1 MLVAF
6 KYACCKSGR
15 CRAPSSKLI
24 SFLGRCGVQFSHHV
38 GVCGDA
44 YFILFTQ
51 LCKEN
56 VNHSHTIDAKLYHSP
71 PSPTSLIKMHL
82 LESGHTDK
90 LFRRRYLKQITVYP
104 LTWWLVNFIN
114 DWIRIRQNGLNKQ
127 RCRSQKWDQKT
138 PTTTSRS
145 TPGSQQKSGVR

>member
-1 MLVAF
+1 MLQKRSLPGAKFKAFSGVVAF
-6 KYACCKSGR
+6 NSLIMWACVVTR
-15 CRAPSSKLI
+15 
-24 SFLGRCGVQFSHHV
+24 
-38 GVCGDA
+38 
-44 YFILFTQ
+44 ILFYLHK

-71 PSPTSLIKMHL
+71 PSPTSLIEMHL

-114 DWIRIRQNGLNKQ
+114 DWVRIRQNGLNKQ